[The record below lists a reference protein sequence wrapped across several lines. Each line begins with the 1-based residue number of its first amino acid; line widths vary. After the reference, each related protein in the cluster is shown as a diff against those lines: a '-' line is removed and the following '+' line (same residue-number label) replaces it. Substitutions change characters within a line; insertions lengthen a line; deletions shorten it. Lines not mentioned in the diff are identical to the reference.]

1 MRILLLSLLIIN
13 SVVVFPLANRRV
25 PEHTGKAAGA
35 TNTLP
40 GVRNATPSH
49 AALRIKD
56 DSLPMRFILPIG
68 FPCAFG
74 SGAGLPSVLTHF
86 FNRTAKK
93 SHTSPAVQYLD
104 VTEEAG
110 ITFKHVN
117 GWTGKRYFIETMGPG
132 VAFFDYD
139 NDGYLDIY
147 FVNGAE
153 LPGVTYNVGEV
164 AETSPTNVLYRN
176 AGDGTFVDVTRQTG
190 VGDTGYGVG
199 CCVGDYDNDGHVDLY
214 VTNFG
219 ANVLYH
225 NNGDGTFVD
234 VTGKASVGGGNKWSA
249 GCAFLDYDKDADLDL
264 YVVNFVY
271 FDFEVEKH
279 RKYLIKGVTVYAAPE
294 NFDGLSDTLYR
305 NNGDGTFT
313 DVTQQTGIF
322 NPEGKGL
329 GMVCGDYDNDG
340 DVDIFVA
347 NDATINFL
355 YRNDGVKTQ
364 QSDADND
371 VTFTDVALFAGV
383 GLSEDAVAEN
393 GMGANMG
400 DYDNDGFLD
409 IVVNNF
415 QRQTSSIYHNE
426 GNGFFL
432 EVSYACGVGEKTRNY
447 LSWGTA
453 FFDYDNDGY
462 QELFIANG
470 HVHDNIELFDDTAT
484 AAQQNLLLKNNG
496 DGTFADVSETSGP
509 GLQIKQVSRGAAF
522 GDVDN
527 DGDIDILV
535 VNSNQPPSLLMN
547 EGGNQKNWLMF
558 KAIGTTS
565 NRDGIGVRI
574 TVISGQLRQIREVKS
589 GESYLSQNDMR
600 VHFGLDTA
608 TKADVVEIRWPSGL
622 VETFKDVQANQLLI
636 VTEGRGLK
644 RRF

>member
-1 MRILLLSLLIIN
+1 MISWNFHLFLSNPFGCDKLKRIMSYEMKILLLSLFIIN
-13 SVVVFPLANRRV
+13 FVFTIFLD
-25 PEHTGKAAGA
+25 
-35 TNTLP
+35 L
-40 GVRNATPSH
+40 S
-49 AALRIKD
+49 
-56 DSLPMRFILPIG
+56 
-68 FPCAFG
+68 CAFG
-74 SGAGLPSVLTHF
+74 SGAGLYLLIQPF
-86 FNRTAKK
+86 FQNGTGITN
-93 SHTSPAVQYLD
+93 SVQYID
-104 VTEEAG
+104 VTKEAG

-132 VAFFDYD
+132 VAFLDYD

-153 LPGVTYNVGEV
+153 LPGITYDVGEV

-176 AGDGTFVDVTRQTG
+176 AGDGTFADVTQQAG

-199 CCVGDYDNDGHVDLY
+199 CCVGDYDNDGHDDFY

-225 NNGDGTFVD
+225 NSGDGTFTD
-234 VTGKASVGGGNKWSA
+234 VTDKAGVGGGNKWSA
-249 GCAFLDYDKDADLDL
+249 GCAFLDYDNDGDLDL

-271 FDFEVEKH
+271 FDFEVEKD
-279 RKYLIKGVTVYAAPE
+279 RKYLIKGFMVYAAPE
-294 NFDGLSDTLYR
+294 NFSGRSDTLYR

-322 NPEGKGL
+322 NPNGKGL

-347 NDATINFL
+347 NDATPNFL
-355 YRNDGVKTQ
+355 YRNDSVKSTK
-364 QSDADND
+364 DI
-371 VTFTDVALFAGV
+371 TFTEVALFAGV
-383 GLSEDAVAEN
+383 ALSEDGVAEN
-393 GMGANMG
+393 GMGTNMG

-415 QRQTSSIYHNE
+415 QGQTSSIYHNE
-426 GNGFFL
+426 GNGFFM
-432 EVSYACGVGEKTRNY
+432 EVSYASGVGEKTLNY

-462 QELFIANG
+462 QDLFIANG
-470 HVHDNIELFDDTAT
+470 HVHDNIELFDDSTT
-484 AAQQNLLLKNNG
+484 AAQQNLLLENNR
-496 DGTFADVSETSGP
+496 DGTFTNVSQTSGP

-522 GDVDN
+522 GDYDN

-535 VNSNQPPSLLMN
+535 VNSNQSPSLLKN

-558 KAIGTTS
+558 KTIGTTS
-565 NRDGIGVRI
+565 NRDGIGARI
-574 TVISGQLRQIREVKS
+574 TVKSGQRSQIREVKS
-589 GESYLSQNDMR
+589 GGSYLSQSDMR

-622 VETFKDVQANQLLI
+622 VETFKDVKANQFLV
-636 VTEGRGLK
+636 VTEGKGLK
-644 RRF
+644 RMKNEE